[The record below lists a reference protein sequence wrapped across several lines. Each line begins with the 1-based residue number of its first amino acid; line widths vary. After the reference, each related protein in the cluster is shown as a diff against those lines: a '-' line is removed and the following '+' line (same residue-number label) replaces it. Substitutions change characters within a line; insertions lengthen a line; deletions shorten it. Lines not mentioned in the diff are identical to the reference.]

1 MGNAFPHNYADAW
14 DDERGMMWL
23 EWGKDPE
30 FITWPEQPTYKTLKL
45 TTLLYDPEKY
55 LSNKGSLRI
64 NIDVDITYEEANFVK
79 DLFTQV
85 YNLREFALMP
95 SKDTEHEE
103 GESIGEIQFK
113 SVDQIVITHLQDIQS
128 DTFDPRIL
136 VAIYNSL

>member
-1 MGNAFPHNYADAW
+1 
-14 DDERGMMWL
+14 
-23 EWGKDPE
+23 
-30 FITWPEQPTYKTLKL
+30 
-45 TTLLYDPEKY
+45 
-55 LSNKGSLRI
+55 
-64 NIDVDITYEEANFVK
+64 
-79 DLFTQV
+79 
-85 YNLREFALMP
+85 MP